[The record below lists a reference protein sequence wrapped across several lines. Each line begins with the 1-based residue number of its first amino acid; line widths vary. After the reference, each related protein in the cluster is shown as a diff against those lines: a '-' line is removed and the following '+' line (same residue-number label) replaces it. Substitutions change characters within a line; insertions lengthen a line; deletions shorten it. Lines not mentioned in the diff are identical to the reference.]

1 MRPILLCILDGF
13 GEREEVKGNAIKAAH
28 MPNYSYLKNNY
39 PSSLL
44 EASGEAVGLP
54 KGQMGNSEIGHSNIG
69 AGRVLY
75 GPLMRINNSIKDG
88 SFFKNKNIL
97 KTIGKSKGNKLHIMG
112 LLSDGGI
119 HSHINHLMALLDL
132 VKSEGI
138 KEVYIHAFTD
148 GRDTLPNV
156 SIKYF
161 DRLQNK
167 LNELGI
173 GKIASISGRYYAM
186 DRDNRW
192 DRINKTYD
200 VIVNGKGDKY
210 NNYKEAINANYSKGI
225 TDEFIVPCLLDENG
239 KLKNGDSV
247 IIFNFRPDR
256 LRELGMSLTNKE
268 FKEFETKD
276 ININLLTM
284 MSVSDDVICTNAFDE
299 IKINNTLGQYLAKQG
314 YKQLRI
320 AETEK
325 YAHVTYFFD
334 GGVEQNFVGEKKIL
348 IPSPHVA
355 TYDLKP
361 EMSAY
366 EITDRLLTEIDN
378 YDFILLNFAN
388 SDMVGHTGNYEA
400 TIKALEAID
409 KCIGV
414 IYKKVLEKNGI
425 FILTADHGNSDYMI
439 DENNNEV
446 TSHSVSKVP
455 FIVTLKDIKLKCGAL
470 PDIAPTILKLFSLEV
485 PKEMKGNILIK

>member
-1 MRPILLCILDGF
+1 MGPLLLCILDGF
-13 GEREEVKGNAIKAAH
+13 GERDEPKGNAVKEAY
-28 MPNYSYLKNNY
+28 MPNYNYLKNNY
-39 PSSLL
+39 PFSLL

-75 GPLMRINNSIKDG
+75 GPLMRINNAIKDG
-88 SFFKNKNIL
+88 SFFDNKNIL
-97 KTIGKSKGNKLHIMG
+97 NAIKKSKGHKLHIMG

-132 VKSEGI
+132 VKTQNIED
-138 KEVYIHAFTD
+138 VYIHVFTD

-156 SIKYF
+156 SIKYL
-161 DRLQNK
+161 DQLQAK
-167 LNELGI
+167 LDEIKI

-192 DRINKTYD
+192 DRIEKVYN
-200 VIVNGKGDKY
+200 VIVYGNTEEYSDY
-210 NNYKEAINANYSKGI
+210 HTIIDENYSKGI
-225 TDEFIVPCLLDENG
+225 TDEFIVPSLLDKNG
-239 KLKNGDSV
+239 LIEDGDSV

-256 LRELGMSLTNKE
+256 LREIGMTLTNKSFNE
-268 FKEFETKD
+268 FKVKNID
-276 ININLLTM
+276 ISLLTM
-284 MSVSDDVICTNAFDE
+284 MSVSDEVKCVIAFDE
-299 IKINNTLGQYLAKQG
+299 IEINNTLGEFLAGLG

-334 GGVEQNFVGEKKIL
+334 GGKEKNFKGEKKIL

-355 TYDLKP
+355 TYDLQP

-366 EITDRLLTEIDN
+366 VITDRLLKEIDN

-388 SDMVGHTGNYEA
+388 SDMVGHTGNYKA
-400 TIKALEAID
+400 TIKALETVD
-409 KCIGV
+409 ECLGL
-414 IYKKVLEKNGI
+414 IYKKVLEKNGV
-425 FILTADHGNSDYMI
+425 FVLTGDHGNSDYMI
-439 DENNNEV
+439 DSNENVV
-446 TSHSVSKVP
+446 TSHSLSKVP
-455 FIVTLKDIKLKCGAL
+455 FIVTLNDITLKNGTL
-470 PDIAPTILKLFSLEV
+470 PDIAPTILKILGEKV
-485 PKEMKGNILIK
+485 PKEMTGDILIK

>member
-97 KTIGKSKGNKLHIMG
+97 KTIGKAKGNKLHIMG

-186 DRDNRW
+186 DRDNR
-192 DRINKTYD
+192 
-200 VIVNGKGDKY
+200 
-210 NNYKEAINANYSKGI
+210 
-225 TDEFIVPCLLDENG
+225 
-239 KLKNGDSV
+239 
-247 IIFNFRPDR
+247 
-256 LRELGMSLTNKE
+256 
-268 FKEFETKD
+268 
-276 ININLLTM
+276 
-284 MSVSDDVICTNAFDE
+284 
-299 IKINNTLGQYLAKQG
+299 
-314 YKQLRI
+314 
-320 AETEK
+320 
-325 YAHVTYFFD
+325 
-334 GGVEQNFVGEKKIL
+334 
-348 IPSPHVA
+348 
-355 TYDLKP
+355 
-361 EMSAY
+361 
-366 EITDRLLTEIDN
+366 
-378 YDFILLNFAN
+378 
-388 SDMVGHTGNYEA
+388 
-400 TIKALEAID
+400 
-409 KCIGV
+409 
-414 IYKKVLEKNGI
+414 
-425 FILTADHGNSDYMI
+425 
-439 DENNNEV
+439 
-446 TSHSVSKVP
+446 
-455 FIVTLKDIKLKCGAL
+455 
-470 PDIAPTILKLFSLEV
+470 
-485 PKEMKGNILIK
+485 